1 MSPKATDFHH
11 VARQAEGLAAVLD
24 TKPIEQE
31 VTVGVESTKTLA
43 VNDAASYAVAGEHLV
58 GFATLKKR
66 IEDYFAD
73 DVKNAHTLWSSLTG
87 KRKKALDAVEAE
99 ITRIK
104 RMMGGWSQ
112 EQERIR
118 LEAEVKAQR
127 EAKRLEEERCAA
139 EAAILETQGQPE
151 LAAAVLE
158 QAITAPAPIVSL
170 PSAVPKVA
178 GVSTVEAYD
187 YEVINEA
194 LLPREFTVTT
204 PNHKKIR
211 ERVSELKGMT
221 RIPGVRVFRNDQV
234 RVRAS

>member
-1 MSPKATDFHH
+1 VSPKATDFHH

-31 VTVGVESTKTLA
+31 VTVGLA
-43 VNDAASYAVAGEHLV
+43 TTENLTVTDAASYAAAAEHLV
-58 GFATLKKR
+58 GYATLKKR
-66 IEDYFAD
+66 IEEYFEA

-87 KRKKALDAVEAE
+87 KRKKAVDAVEAR
-99 ITRIK
+99 ITAIK
-104 RMMGGWSQ
+104 RMMAGWSQ

-118 LEAEVKAQR
+118 REAELKAQLA
-127 EAKRLEEERCAA
+127 AKRQEEERIAA
-139 EAAILETQGQPE
+139 EAAMLEVQGQPE

-170 PSAVPKVA
+170 PSTVPKVA

-187 YEVINEA
+187 YEIINEA
-194 LLPREFTVTT
+194 LLPRTHLT
-204 PNHKKIR
+204 PDHKKIR
-211 ERVSELKGMT
+211 ADVNTLKSMT
-221 RIPGVRVFRNDQV
+221 KIPGVRVFRADQV

>member
-31 VTVGVESTKTLA
+31 VTVGLA
-43 VNDAASYAVAGEHLV
+43 TTENLKVTDAASYAAAAEHLV
-58 GFATLKKR
+58 GYATLKKR
-66 IEDYFAD
+66 IEEYFEA

-87 KRKKALDAVEAE
+87 KRKKAVDAVEAR
-99 ITRIK
+99 ITAIK
-104 RMMGGWSQ
+104 RMMAGWSQ

-118 LEAEVKAQR
+118 REAELKAQLA
-127 EAKRLEEERCAA
+127 AKRQEEERIAA
-139 EAAILETQGQPE
+139 EAAMLEVQGQPE

-170 PSAVPKVA
+170 PSTVPKVA

-187 YEVINEA
+187 FEVINEG
-194 LLPREFTVTT
+194 LLPREYLT
-204 PNHKKIR
+204 PDLKKIR
-211 ERVSELKGMT
+211 ARVNDLKSMT
-221 RIPGVRVFRNDQV
+221 KIPGVRVFRDDQV

>member
-31 VTVGVESTKTLA
+31 VTVGLASTENLKVT
-43 VNDAASYAVAGEHLV
+43 DAASYAAAAEHLV
-58 GFATLKKR
+58 GYATLKKR
-66 IEDYFAD
+66 IEEYFAD
-73 DVKNAHTLWSSLTG
+73 DVKNAHTLWSSLTS
-87 KRKKALDAVEAE
+87 KRKKAVDAVEAR
-99 ITRIK
+99 ITTIK
-104 RMMGGWSQ
+104 RMMAGWSQ

-118 LEAEVKAQR
+118 REAELKAQL
-127 EAKRLEEERCAA
+127 EAKRLEEERCAQ
-139 EAAILETQGQPE
+139 EAAILEVQGQPE

-158 QAITAPAPIVSL
+158 QAIAAPAPIVSL

-187 YEVINEA
+187 FEIINEA
-194 LLPREFTVTT
+194 LLPRTHLT
-204 PNHKKIR
+204 PDMKKIR
-211 ERVSELKGMT
+211 EDVNRLKSMT
-221 RIPGVRVFRNDQV
+221 KIPGVRVFRADQV